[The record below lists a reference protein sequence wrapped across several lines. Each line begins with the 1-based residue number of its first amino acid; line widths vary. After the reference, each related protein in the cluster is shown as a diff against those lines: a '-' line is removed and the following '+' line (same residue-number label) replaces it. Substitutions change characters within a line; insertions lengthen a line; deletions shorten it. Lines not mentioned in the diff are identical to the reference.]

1 MLLPFI
7 STIQKLSYNFSEEIM
22 LICSKYTEPFSFR
35 PEKYY
40 RILIMK
46 IAIIGGGLTGLVA
59 AHRLVQDHEVDLFEK
74 MPYLGGCLSS
84 YNINDYYIER
94 YYHHCFSTDNSLFTL
109 ITEMGLID
117 KLEWKTGTTGYCS
130 GNKIYRLNTPLEILL
145 YPELSFMDKVKL
157 ARLTFRSKK
166 TDLRTLDDVTA
177 EQYILAHL
185 GKNIYSSFF
194 EPLLKSKFGERRKEV
209 SAAWLL
215 SRIAIRSN
223 RGVSGEHLGYLNGGF
238 HQLIDALEKSIMQNS
253 GIILKQTPVSSV
265 SHKNGAWEANGNRY
279 DTIISTIPPQEFE
292 RMGGP
297 VIPPVPYQGAA
308 CMTLALE
315 RDVTEGIYWLNIK
328 DEAPYG
334 AVVAHT
340 NFVPMNR
347 YGEHIVYLASYFTGT
362 VAPRLDIRMLE
373 DFCTRFS
380 VTRDEIHW
388 YKMAVDPWAGP
399 VFTTGYRSVIPAFE
413 HQGLF
418 MAGMFSPTNYPER
431 SMEGSVRAGSE
442 VAAYIKTW
450 STHGRT

>member
-1 MLLPFI
+1 
-7 STIQKLSYNFSEEIM
+7 
-22 LICSKYTEPFSFR
+22 
-35 PEKYY
+35 
-40 RILIMK
+40 MK

-59 AHRLVQDHEVDLFEK
+59 AHKLVQDHEVDLFEK
-74 MPYLGGCLSS
+74 MPFLGGCLSS
-84 YNINDYYIER
+84 YNVNDYYIER
-94 YYHHCFSTDNSLFTL
+94 YYHHCFLTDNNLFAL

-145 YPELSFMDKVKL
+145 YPELSLMDKVKL
-157 ARLTFRSKK
+157 ARLTFKSKK

-177 EQYILAHL
+177 EQYILTNL

-223 RGVSGEHLGYLNGGF
+223 RGVSGEHLGYINGGF
-238 HQLIDALEKSIMQNS
+238 HQLIDALEKSITQNG

-297 VIPPVPYQGAA
+297 VLPPVPYQGAA

-315 RDVTEGIYWLNIK
+315 REVTEGIYWLNMK
-328 DEAPYG
+328 DDAPYG

-340 NFVPMNR
+340 NFIPINR

-362 VAPRLDIRMLE
+362 VTPRLDIRMLE

-399 VFTTGYRSVIPAFE
+399 VYTTGYRSVIPAFE